1 MRSRQVRSRGTWLK
15 TLDFAKVDRRS
26 PVLFAE
32 TLLLYIPHGPYGMLP
47 SKGASLFI
55 MGRIQSNVGLI
66 TGIDI
71 QKTVDQLIA
80 VSAQPRDRLEN
91 RVKGFQGQQVAVN
104 ELTALVIGIQ
114 LQTDRIGN
122 ASNLSTTTAT
132 SSNADVLT
140 AVNSGTPAPGIYS
153 IRTLQT
159 AQTAT
164 ASSNSF
170 TSATDTLQSGDFV
183 VRTGGFVDSS
193 ASVDELRGGLGIA
206 RGKIQITDRS
216 GASKEIDLRFAT
228 TTDDVLKAINSTD
241 GLRVNARAVGDRIVL
256 SDLSGQSATN
266 LLVEEV
272 DGGKT
277 AADLGLSGIN
287 VAANSATGE
296 DISFLGN
303 GTRISSLRD
312 GRGLSFVTGNDF
324 SVTLRDGTTLN
335 VDTNPVRIPTTVGQL
350 VANINAAD
358 PSKLEAR
365 ISTDGNGLELID
377 KTTGSGSFSATGN
390 LSDQL
395 GFTGADGSTGSL
407 KSSRLQSTLNGP
419 LLSSLKGGTGI
430 GTPGLISITNRSGT
444 TTSVDLSNTSS
455 LRDVIDQINSSNA
468 GVTASL
474 NRSRTGLVLQDVTG
488 SEANNLVISDAD
500 ANNTATKLG
509 IAINEARNSID
520 SNSLAFQYVSDG
532 TDLSKLNQG
541 RGIRGGSFTI
551 TNSAG
556 LTKTVNVSANT
567 KTVGDLL
574 RAVNDNA
581 IDVQARLNDA
591 GDGFIITDT
600 SAGVGALSIVD
611 DQSGLAASDLGLRG
625 NATSLVGPPRQVLE
639 SSQTFKLNLAGT
651 ETLTEVVDKINKG
664 NGPLTASIL
673 TSGPSNVRLLFT
685 SRASGEVGRIFADG
699 AAVGINVNSSGTGR
713 DALLAVGSTPESGG
727 TLVRS
732 SNNIVQNAIEGLTL
746 TVKAVSTSPADVTV
760 SSSNSTIERN
770 LQLFVDQFN
779 KVRDKIEKETKFDL
793 ETRSTGQLFGNS
805 EIIRVEQTLARLITQ
820 RSFRSG
826 RIQTLGQIGVGLNDK
841 GKLEFDKDK
850 FSKALQSNPEDV
862 KTFLTAEKTGLGA
875 RAKVTLDTL
884 VGVKSSVLVNRSQ
897 SLQRTIELS
906 NNRINALNIR
916 LDRERERLLKQFYD
930 METNISRIRNNG
942 SGLNQLNAQF
952 NQNI

>member
-1 MRSRQVRSRGTWLK
+1 
-15 TLDFAKVDRRS
+15 
-26 PVLFAE
+26 
-32 TLLLYIPHGPYGMLP
+32 
-47 SKGASLFI
+47 

-132 SSNADVLT
+132 SSKTDVLT
-140 AVNSGTPAPGIYS
+140 AVNSGNPAPGIYS
-153 IRTLQT
+153 IQTLQT

-193 ASVDELRGGLGIA
+193 SSIDELRGGLGIA

-216 GASKEIDLRFAT
+216 GVSRQIDLRFASN
-228 TTDDVLKAINSTD
+228 TDDVLKAINSTE
-241 GLRVNARAVGDRIVL
+241 GLRVNAKAVGDRIVL
-256 SDLSGQSATN
+256 SDLSGQTTTN
-266 LLVEEV
+266 LLVEDV

-287 VAANSATGE
+287 VAANTATGE

-303 GTRISSLRD
+303 STRISSLRD
-312 GRGLSFVTGNDF
+312 GRGLSFITGNDF
-324 SVTLRDGTTLN
+324 SVTLRDGSTLN
-335 VDTNPVRIPTTVGQL
+335 VDSNPVRIPTTVGQL
-350 VANINAAD
+350 VANINAANS
-358 PSKLEAR
+358 SKLEAR
-365 ISTDGNGLELID
+365 ISADGNGLELID
-377 KTTGSGSFSATGN
+377 KTSGSGSFSASGH
-390 LSDQL
+390 LADQL
-395 GFTGADGSTGSL
+395 GFTGADGSTGTISGV
-407 KSSRLQSTLNGP
+407 RIQSTLNGP

-430 GTPGLISITNRSGT
+430 GTPGSISITNRSGVT
-444 TTSVDLSNTSS
+444 TAVDLSGSSS
-455 LRDVIDQINSSNA
+455 LRDVLDRINSSNA

-488 SEANNLVISDAD
+488 STLNNLVISDAD

-509 IAINEARNSID
+509 IAVNEARNSID
-520 SNSLAFQYVSDG
+520 SNSLAFQFVSDG
-532 TDLSKLNQG
+532 TELSKLNQG

-567 KTVGDLL
+567 KTVGDLI
-574 RAVNDNA
+574 RTINDNA
-581 IDVQARLNDA
+581 IDVQARFNDA

-600 SAGVGALSIVD
+600 SSGSGTLSIAD
-611 DQSGLAASDLGLRG
+611 DQSGFTASDLGLRG
-625 NATSLVGPPRQVLE
+625 TAASLESPPRKVLE
-639 SSQTFKLNLAGT
+639 SSQTFKLSLAGT
-651 ETLTEVVDKINKG
+651 ETLTEVVEKINKG

-673 TSGPSNVRLLFT
+673 TSGASNVRLLFT

-699 AAVGINVNSSGTGR
+699 SSVGINVNTSGTGR
-713 DALLAVGSTPESGG
+713 DALVAVGSTPESGG

-732 SNNIVQNAIEGLTL
+732 SNNTVQNAIEGLTL
-746 TVKAVSTSPADVTV
+746 TVKAVSTTPADVTV

-770 LQLFVDQFN
+770 IQLFVDQFN
-779 KVRDKIEKETKFDL
+779 KVRDKIEKETAFDL
-793 ETRSTGQLFGNS
+793 STRSTGQLFGNP
-805 EIIRVEQTLARLITQ
+805 EVIRVEQTLARLITQ

-826 RIQTLGQIGVGLNDK
+826 RVQTLEQLGVGLDDK
-841 GKLEFDKDK
+841 GKLSFDKDK
-850 FSKALQSNPEDV
+850 FSKILQSNPDDV
-862 KTFLTAEKTGLGA
+862 KSFLTAEKTGLGA
-875 RAKVTLDTL
+875 RAKITLDTL
-884 VGVKSSVLVNRSQ
+884 VGEKNSVLVNRSQ
-897 SLQRTIELS
+897 SLQRTIDLS
-906 NNRINALNIR
+906 NNRITALNVR

-942 SGLNQLNAQF
+942 SGLNQLNSLTTTTA
-952 NQNI
+952 

>member
-1 MRSRQVRSRGTWLK
+1 
-15 TLDFAKVDRRS
+15 
-26 PVLFAE
+26 
-32 TLLLYIPHGPYGMLP
+32 
-47 SKGASLFI
+47 

-80 VSAQPRDRLEN
+80 VSAQPRDRLES

-132 SSNADVLT
+132 SSKTDVLT
-140 AVNSGTPAPGIYS
+140 AVNSGNPAPGIYS
-153 IRTLQT
+153 IQTLQT

-193 ASVDELRGGLGIA
+193 SSIDELRGGLGIA
-206 RGKIQITDRS
+206 RGKIQVTDRS
-216 GASKEIDLRFAT
+216 GVSRQIDLRFASS
-228 TTDDVLKAINSTD
+228 TDDVLKAINSTE
-241 GLRVNARAVGDRIVL
+241 GLRVNAKAVGDRIVL
-256 SDLSGQSATN
+256 SDLSGQTTTN
-266 LLVEEV
+266 LLVEDV

-287 VAANSATGE
+287 VAANTATGE

-303 GTRISSLRD
+303 STRIGSLRD
-312 GRGLSFVTGNDF
+312 GRGLSFITGNDF
-324 SVTLRDGTTLN
+324 SVTLRDGSTLN
-335 VDTNPVRIPTTVGQL
+335 VDSNPVRIPTTVGQL
-350 VANINAAD
+350 VANINAANS
-358 PSKLEAR
+358 SKLEAR
-365 ISTDGNGLELID
+365 ISADGNGLELID
-377 KTTGSGSFSATGN
+377 KTSGSGSFSASGH
-390 LSDQL
+390 LADQL
-395 GFTGADGSTGSL
+395 GFTGADGSTGTISGV
-407 KSSRLQSTLNGP
+407 RVQSTLNGP

-430 GTPGLISITNRSGT
+430 GTPGSISITNRSGVT
-444 TTSVDLSNTSS
+444 TAVDLSGSTS
-455 LRDVIDQINSSNA
+455 LRDVLDRINSSNA

-488 SEANNLVISDAD
+488 STLNNLVISDSD

-509 IAINEARNSID
+509 IAVNEARNSID
-520 SNSLAFQYVSDG
+520 SNSLAFQFVSDG
-532 TDLSKLNQG
+532 TELSKLNQG

-567 KTVGDLL
+567 KTVGDLI
-574 RAVNDNA
+574 RTINDNA
-581 IDVQARLNDA
+581 IDVQARFNDA

-600 SAGVGALSIVD
+600 SSGSGTLSIAD
-611 DQSGLAASDLGLRG
+611 DQSGFTASDLGLRG
-625 NATSLVGPPRQVLE
+625 TAASLENPPRKVLE
-639 SSQTFKLNLAGT
+639 SSQTYKLSLAGT
-651 ETLTEVVDKINKG
+651 ETLTEVVEKINKG

-673 TSGPSNVRLLFT
+673 TSGASNVRLLFT

-699 AAVGINVNSSGTGR
+699 SSVGINVNTSGTGR
-713 DALLAVGSTPESGG
+713 DALVAVGSTPESGG

-732 SNNIVQNAIEGLTL
+732 SNNTVQNAIEGLTL
-746 TVKAVSTSPADVTV
+746 TVKAVSTTPADVTV

-770 LQLFVDQFN
+770 IQLFVDQFN
-779 KVRDKIEKETKFDL
+779 KVRDKIEKETAFDL
-793 ETRSTGQLFGNS
+793 STRSTGQLFGNP
-805 EIIRVEQTLARLITQ
+805 EVIRVEQSLARLITQ

-826 RIQTLGQIGVGLNDK
+826 RVQTLEQLGVGLDDK
-841 GKLEFDKDK
+841 GKLSFDKEK
-850 FSKALQSNPEDV
+850 FSKILQSNPDDV
-862 KTFLTAEKTGLGA
+862 KSFLTAEKTGLGA
-875 RAKVTLDTL
+875 RAKITLDTL
-884 VGVKSSVLVNRSQ
+884 VGEKNSVLVNRSQ
-897 SLQRTIELS
+897 SLQRTIDLS
-906 NNRINALNIR
+906 NNRITALNVR

-942 SGLNQLNAQF
+942 SGLNQLNALTTTTA
-952 NQNI
+952 

>member
-1 MRSRQVRSRGTWLK
+1 
-15 TLDFAKVDRRS
+15 
-26 PVLFAE
+26 
-32 TLLLYIPHGPYGMLP
+32 
-47 SKGASLFI
+47 

-132 SSNADVLT
+132 SSKTDVLT
-140 AVNSGTPAPGIYS
+140 AVNSGNPAPGIYS
-153 IRTLQT
+153 IQTLQT

-193 ASVDELRGGLGIA
+193 SSIDELRGGLGIA

-216 GASKEIDLRFAT
+216 GVSRQIDLRFASN
-228 TTDDVLKAINSTD
+228 TDDVLKAINSTE
-241 GLRVNARAVGDRIVL
+241 GLRVNAKAVGDRIVL
-256 SDLSGQSATN
+256 SDLSGQTTTN
-266 LLVEEV
+266 LLVEDV

-287 VAANSATGE
+287 VAANTATGE

-303 GTRISSLRD
+303 STRISSLRD
-312 GRGLSFVTGNDF
+312 GRGLSFITGNDF
-324 SVTLRDGTTLN
+324 SVTLRDGSTLN
-335 VDTNPVRIPTTVGQL
+335 VDSNPVRIPTTVGQL
-350 VANINAAD
+350 VANINAANS
-358 PSKLEAR
+358 SKLEAR
-365 ISTDGNGLELID
+365 ISADGNGLELID
-377 KTTGSGSFSATGN
+377 KTTGSGSFSASGH
-390 LSDQL
+390 LADQL
-395 GFTGADGSTGSL
+395 GFTGADGSTGTISGV
-407 KSSRLQSTLNGP
+407 RIQSTLNGP

-430 GTPGLISITNRSGT
+430 GTPGSISITNRSGVT
-444 TTSVDLSNTSS
+444 TAVDLSGSSS
-455 LRDVIDQINSSNA
+455 LRDVLDRINSSNA

-488 SEANNLVISDAD
+488 STLNNLVISDSD

-509 IAINEARNSID
+509 IAVNEARNSID
-520 SNSLAFQYVSDG
+520 SNSLAFQFVSDG
-532 TDLSKLNQG
+532 TELSKLNQG

-567 KTVGDLL
+567 KTVGDLI
-574 RAVNDNA
+574 RTINDNA
-581 IDVQARLNDA
+581 IDVQARFNDA

-600 SAGVGALSIVD
+600 SSGSGTLSIAD
-611 DQSGLAASDLGLRG
+611 DQSGFTASDLGLRG
-625 NATSLVGPPRQVLE
+625 TAASLESPPRKVLE
-639 SSQTFKLNLAGT
+639 SSQTFKLSLAGT
-651 ETLTEVVDKINKG
+651 ETLTEVVEKINKG

-673 TSGPSNVRLLFT
+673 TSGASNVRLLFT

-699 AAVGINVNSSGTGR
+699 SSVGINVNTSGTGR
-713 DALLAVGSTPESGG
+713 DALVAVGSTPESGG

-732 SNNIVQNAIEGLTL
+732 SNNTVQNAIEGLTL
-746 TVKAVSTSPADVTV
+746 TVKAVSTTPADVTV

-770 LQLFVDQFN
+770 IQLFVDQFN
-779 KVRDKIEKETKFDL
+779 KVRDKIEKETAFDL
-793 ETRSTGQLFGNS
+793 STRSTGQLFGNP
-805 EIIRVEQTLARLITQ
+805 EVIRVEQTLARLITQ

-826 RIQTLGQIGVGLNDK
+826 RVQTLEQLGVGLDDK
-841 GKLEFDKDK
+841 GKLSFDKDK
-850 FSKALQSNPEDV
+850 FSKILQSNPDDV
-862 KTFLTAEKTGLGA
+862 KSFLTAEKTGLGA
-875 RAKVTLDTL
+875 RAKITLDTL
-884 VGVKSSVLVNRSQ
+884 VGEKNSVLVNRSQ
-897 SLQRTIELS
+897 SLQRTIDLS
-906 NNRINALNIR
+906 NNRITALNVR

-942 SGLNQLNAQF
+942 SGLNQLNSLTTTTA
-952 NQNI
+952 